1 MLKVIELFAGVGA
14 QRQGLKEANIDH
26 EVVAISEID
35 KYAIKVYEK
44 LHGNTPN
51 LGDITK
57 IERLPKADLWTYSF
71 PCTDISLSGK
81 MLGFDKGSNTQSSLL
96 WEVQRLLEI
105 AKINNE
111 LPKYLL
117 MENVKNIVSKR
128 FKSNF
133 EEWISFLEELGYKNF
148 YQILNSK
155 DFNIPQNRQ
164 RVFMLSIR
172 DDKAEYSFPSPIPL
186 SLKLKDMLEDE
197 VDKKYYLSE
206 KMLQFLNDE
215 TNRNGFIRKKQF
227 RPHNIDESDIAFTIT
242 TKAGSRPTDNFIEV
256 FDFRYDEGIRGRVDN
271 DLSPTITT
279 KAGSKGLSGQP
290 FIKVPQATKQGYAIA
305 EIGDGIYTN
314 RTESKRGVVQ
324 KESVPTIKTSP
335 NDLAVVVD

>member
-35 KYAIKVYEK
+35 KYVIKVYEK

-71 PCTDISLSGK
+71 PCTDISLSGR

-105 AKINNE
+105 ANINNE

-133 EEWISFLEELGYKNF
+133 KEWISF
-148 YQILNSK
+148 
-155 DFNIPQNRQ
+155 
-164 RVFMLSIR
+164 
-172 DDKAEYSFPSPIPL
+172 
-186 SLKLKDMLEDE
+186 
-197 VDKKYYLSE
+197 
-206 KMLQFLNDE
+206 
-215 TNRNGFIRKKQF
+215 F
-227 RPHNIDESDIAFTIT
+227 RRI
-242 TKAGSRPTDNFIEV
+242 
-256 FDFRYDEGIRGRVDN
+256 GI
-271 DLSPTITT
+271 
-279 KAGSKGLSGQP
+279 
-290 FIKVPQATKQGYAIA
+290 
-305 EIGDGIYTN
+305 
-314 RTESKRGVVQ
+314 
-324 KESVPTIKTSP
+324 
-335 NDLAVVVD
+335 

>member
-1 MLKVIELFAGVGA
+1 VTERLLFLFGGMNVLKVIELFAGVGA

-133 EEWISFLEELGYKNF
+133 KEWISFLEELGYKNF

-215 TNRNGFIRKKQF
+215 TNRNGFIRKK
-227 RPHNIDESDIAFTIT
+227 T
-242 TKAGSRPTDNFIEV
+242 V
-256 FDFRYDEGIRGRVDN
+256 
-271 DLSPTITT
+271 
-279 KAGSKGLSGQP
+279 
-290 FIKVPQATKQGYAIA
+290 
-305 EIGDGIYTN
+305 
-314 RTESKRGVVQ
+314 
-324 KESVPTIKTSP
+324 
-335 NDLAVVVD
+335 